1 MTIVLQENEELVYH
15 PITGDILTE
24 SDYRRYEDCSG
35 RVFID
40 LGNCNNLITNHD
52 I

>member
-15 PITGDILTE
+15 PITGDKLIE
-24 SDYRRYEDCSG
+24 SDYTSHENSDG
-35 RVFID
+35 VIFINI
-40 LGNCNNLITNHD
+40 GNCNNLITNHD